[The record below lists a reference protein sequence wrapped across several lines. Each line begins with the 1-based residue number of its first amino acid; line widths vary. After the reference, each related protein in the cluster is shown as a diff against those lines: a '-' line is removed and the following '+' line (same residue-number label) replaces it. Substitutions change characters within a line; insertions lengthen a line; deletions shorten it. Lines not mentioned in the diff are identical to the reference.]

1 MARDPSGADTGD
13 TQDLDAVADRLE
25 AALDRI
31 VQRLGTPELGTPGL
45 GTPGQGHPT
54 VQLAARL
61 DGLIERLRDALN
73 PQN

>member
-31 VQRLGTPELGTPGL
+31 VQRLGTPELGTPG
-45 GTPGQGHPT
+45 QGHPT